1 MGGGESG
8 EVVRGAGRRGGAG
21 GVKSVGEEWGEGG
34 GKRGGGDWGGFWR
47 ELAGLV
53 RGSGAGRGGGG
64 VAGQISAV
72 AVGEVAEFAVCAA
85 GHRDW
90 GKRTVGN
97 FASKEWGGGG
107 GGETN
112 SEVGSS
118 RGEVGGGGS
127 DNGEWGGGGGMGMG
141 DRKMRTREEWQEL
154 VRVAVAETLRRKEP
168 ILDGQ
173 RLMGDLGA
181 ESIDRIDLTF
191 RLEEAVGQA
200 LEDKVLLAEPDP
212 TVGELAV
219 RLQKMVEGK

>member
-1 MGGGESG
+1 MEREIAVMVIG
-8 EVVRGAGRRGGAG
+8 EVTEFTGGA
-21 GVKSVGEEWGEGG
+21 V
-34 GKRGGGDWGGFWR
+34 GGGDWGQRTCGKCEGER
-47 ELAGLV
+47 EFQG
-53 RGSGAGRGGGG
+53 GR
-64 VAGQISAV
+64 
-72 AVGEVAEFAVCAA
+72 
-85 GHRDW
+85 
-90 GKRTVGN
+90 
-97 FASKEWGGGG
+97 
-107 GGETN
+107 GETN
-112 SEVGSS
+112 SAVGSAGS
-118 RGEVGGGGS
+118 GVGGGGS
-127 DNGEWGGGGGMGMG
+127 DDGEWGGGGGLGMG
-141 DRKMRTREEWQEL
+141 DREMRTREEWQEL